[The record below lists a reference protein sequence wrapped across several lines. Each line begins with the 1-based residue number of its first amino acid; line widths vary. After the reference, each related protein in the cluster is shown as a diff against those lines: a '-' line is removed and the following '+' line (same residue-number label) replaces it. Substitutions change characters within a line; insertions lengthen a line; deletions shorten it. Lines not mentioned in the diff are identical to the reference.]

1 MLSILQQIL
10 LGLALAMDCFSVSIA
25 TGITLKRF
33 VPRAMLTMI
42 FCFGLFQALMPFI
55 GWIGTVYFN
64 TYIQTFDHWIAFGLL
79 TIIGG
84 NMIINQFRKKDNPS
98 FNPNKLAT
106 ILLLSI
112 ATSIDAL
119 TIGISF
125 TCMGLQKISEIITP
139 ILIIGFI
146 SSLMSA
152 IGCTIG
158 IYIGKRFRFPS
169 ELVGGVILTLI
180 GVKVLID
187 HLS

>member
-33 VPRAMLTMI
+33 VPRTMLTMI
-42 FCFGLFQALMPFI
+42 FCFGLFQALMHLI

-98 FNPNKLAT
+98 F
-106 ILLLSI
+106 
-112 ATSIDAL
+112 DAL

-158 IYIGKRFRFPS
+158 IYIGKQFRFPS
-169 ELVGGVILTLI
+169 ELVGGVILILI